1 MERNGFVKQQLLRV
15 SEVHRPSHAPARPPA
30 VVASRLSPQ
39 TPVVEAQGERKV
51 LPPAAEVPDA
61 AAIERIKEMARLEGL
76 AQGRKQAQQEAA
88 EAVRDKLASL
98 QAVMLSVEAA
108 WQTERVRIEALL
120 GDFAFVAVNR
130 LLGDCLREPG
140 AAVAAVRA
148 TLADCDITQVL
159 TVEVHPR
166 DVGPVTAALSGNDD
180 ASAASTVRIVASEAV
195 DVGGC
200 RICTQG
206 GSLDARLEVQL
217 AQLRERLDAERTE

>member
-1 MERNGFVKQQLLRV
+1 MERNGLVKQQLLRI

-30 VVASRLSPQ
+30 AVATRLSPR
-39 TPVVEAQGERKV
+39 TPVVEAKTECKE
-51 LPPAAEVPDA
+51 PPAAEVPDA

-76 AQGRKQAQQEAA
+76 AQGRKQGQQEAA

-98 QAVMLSVEAA
+98 QAVLLSVEAA
-108 WQTERVRIEALL
+108 WQTERVRIETLL

-130 LLGDCLREPG
+130 LLGDCLREPE

-166 DVGPVTAALSGNDD
+166 DVGPVTTALRGNDD
-180 ASAASTVRIVASEAV
+180 ASAASMVRIVASEAV

-206 GSLDARLEVQL
+206 GALDARLEVQL

>member
-1 MERNGFVKQQLLRV
+1 M
-15 SEVHRPSHAPARPPA
+15 
-30 VVASRLSPQ
+30 
-39 TPVVEAQGERKV
+39 
-51 LPPAAEVPDA
+51 AEVPDA

-76 AQGRKQAQQEAA
+76 AQGRKQGQQEAA

-98 QAVMLSVEAA
+98 QAVLLSVEAA
-108 WQTERVRIEALL
+108 WQTERVRIETLL

-130 LLGDCLREPG
+130 LLGDCLREPE

-166 DVGPVTAALSGNDD
+166 DVGPVTTALRGDDD
-180 ASAASTVRIVASEAV
+180 ASAASMVRIVASEAV

-206 GSLDARLEVQL
+206 GALDARLEVQL